1 MQIAA
6 DTRELARMAEDKE
19 QLRVG
24 LIGQSVAVVT
34 SELTART
41 MGSGSLEVLATPA
54 LVAQMES
61 AAVSAIETYLS
72 SEEASV
78 GIEIHVQHL
87 AATPIGEQIISM
99 AEVIKIED
107 RLVTFAVRAWD
118 EKEMIGEGTHLRY
131 IIDIE
136 RFLERLR
143 R

>member
-1 MQIAA
+1 M
-6 DTRELARMAEDKE
+6 DEDKE

-24 LIGQSVAVVT
+24 LIGQSVVVVT

-54 LVAQMES
+54 LIAQMEA
-61 AAVSAIETYLS
+61 AAVSAIETCLP

-78 GIEIHVQHL
+78 GIEIHVKHL
-87 AATPIGEQIISM
+87 AATPIGEQVIAM
-99 AEVIKIED
+99 AEVIAIED
-107 RLVTFAVRAWD
+107 RQVTFSVRAWD
-118 EKEMIGEGTHLRY
+118 EKELIGEGTHVRY

-136 RFLERLR
+136 RFLDRLR